1 MIVTISVAFFVV
13 VIAFA
18 GFTICQSLASHSGLI
33 RDKMSKHRAVQRS
46 HIVTVTIR
54 AMPDFVPAPP
64 PVLGAAARPQPVF
77 GPYIASGF
85 WVDRPPVRGT
95 DGVPPWK
102 SVGKVAIKTGTY
114 WHRPY
119 LPRPIAA
126 RSDYRFEPCLAHKQ
140 PIQIGAMA

>member
-1 MIVTISVAFFVV
+1 MIVTISVAFFVTV
-13 VIAFA
+13 LAFA
-18 GFTICQSLASHSGLI
+18 GFTISQACAANIGLI
-33 RDKMSKHRAVQRS
+33 RDKFSKHRAVQRS

-54 AMPDFVPAPP
+54 SMPHFVPAPP
-64 PVLGAAARPQPVF
+64 PVLGAAARAQPVF
-77 GPYIASGF
+77 GPYLASGF
-85 WVDRPPVRGT
+85 GVDRRPVRGS

-126 RSDYRFEPCLAHKQ
+126 QSDYRFEPCLARKQ
-140 PIQIGAMA
+140 PRQIGAMV